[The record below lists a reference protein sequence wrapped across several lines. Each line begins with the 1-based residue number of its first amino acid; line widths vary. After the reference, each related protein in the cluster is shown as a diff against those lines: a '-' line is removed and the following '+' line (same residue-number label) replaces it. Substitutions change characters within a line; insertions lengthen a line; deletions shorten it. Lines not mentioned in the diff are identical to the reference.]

1 MKPYQKRT
9 QRDYTFASKLAIVDQ
24 IKKGDMTYSQAQNG
38 LEERMILAIQRADYL
53 EAKKPLGYRYTGGS
67 GG

>member
-24 IKKGDMTYSQAQNG
+24 IKKGDMTYSQAQDG
-38 LEERMILAIQRADYL
+38 LEERMLFGHSSGL
-53 EAKKPLGYRYTGGS
+53 LSGS
-67 GG
+67 